1 MPSFE
6 HASAVIALVVLSSL
20 TGVEFCV
27 AAFFHPVA
35 ARLPEPAAMAARAL
49 SAARLGAAMPA
60 WYALAALTALLA
72 AWGAVSP
79 AATWMW
85 SLMTAGLALIIAATI
100 LVLVPINSAIA
111 RGAREAG
118 AAADAAADAAEARR
132 MRGDIDRWDRLH
144 RLRTLALA
152 AAVVVEMVA
161 VLV

>member
-6 HASAVIALVVLSSL
+6 LASAVIALALLSSL

-35 ARLPEPAAMAARAL
+35 ARLPEPAALAARAL

-60 WYALAALTALLA
+60 WYALAAFTAFLA
-72 AWGAVSP
+72 AWGAGSP

-85 SLMTAGLALIIAATI
+85 SLMTSGLALIIAATI

-111 RGAREAG
+111 RGAREAAG
-118 AAADAAADAAEARR
+118 AADAAEARR
-132 MRGDIDRWDRLH
+132 MRDDIARWDRLH

-152 AAVVVEMVA
+152 AVVVVEMAA
-161 VLV
+161 VLM

>member
-6 HASAVIALVVLSSL
+6 LASAVIALSVLSSL

-100 LVLVPINSAIA
+100 LVLVPINSALA

-118 AAADAAADAAEARR
+118 AAADAAEARR
-132 MRGDIDRWDRLH
+132 MRGDIARWDRLH

>member
-6 HASAVIALVVLSSL
+6 LASAVIALSVLSSL

-118 AAADAAADAAEARR
+118 AAADAAEARR
-132 MRGDIDRWDRLH
+132 MRGDIARWDRLH
-144 RLRTLALA
+144 RLRSLALA

>member
-6 HASAVIALVVLSSL
+6 LASAVIALSVLSSL

-27 AAFFHPVA
+27 AAFFHPGA

-60 WYALAALTALLA
+60 WYALAALTALRA

-118 AAADAAADAAEARR
+118 AAADAAEARR
-132 MRGDIDRWDRLH
+132 MRGDIARWDRLH

>member
-6 HASAVIALVVLSSL
+6 LASAVIALSVLSSL

-118 AAADAAADAAEARR
+118 AAADVAEARR
-132 MRGDIDRWDRLH
+132 MRGDIARWDRLH

>member
-6 HASAVIALVVLSSL
+6 LASAVIALSVLSSL

-118 AAADAAADAAEARR
+118 AAADAAEARR
-132 MRGDIDRWDRLH
+132 MRGDIARWDRLH